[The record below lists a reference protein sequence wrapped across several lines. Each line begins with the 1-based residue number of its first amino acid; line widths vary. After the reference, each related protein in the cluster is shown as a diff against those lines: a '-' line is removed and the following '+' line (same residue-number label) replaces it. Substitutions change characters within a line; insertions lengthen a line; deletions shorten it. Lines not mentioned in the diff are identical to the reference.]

1 MDTTSAGNAVRH
13 GLSGLRHMPKGREAE
28 LGPIERDLIESRLPE
43 TPEQLEIV
51 HELAFAMWQKGE
63 HERVMYQHA
72 ENLAL

>member
-1 MDTTSAGNAVRH
+1 
-13 GLSGLRHMPKGREAE
+13 MPKGREAE